1 MKTQQ
6 HEVVSEA
13 YEALRYIIDPEVG
26 INIVDL
32 GLVYKVTLKEEEG
45 KLHVEL
51 TLTTPG
57 CPMSGTI
64 TTAAEQILYRRF
76 PNLEIEVEL
85 VWLPQWTP
93 EMISEEGMRLLGNT

>member
-1 MKTQQ
+1 MKTQEQ
-6 HEVVSEA
+6 EIVNEA

-32 GLVYKVTLKEEEG
+32 GLVYKVKLDEAEEKLK
-45 KLHVEL
+45 VEL

-57 CPMSGTI
+57 CPMGGTI
-64 TTAAEQILYRRF
+64 TTAARQMLDKRF
-76 PNLEIEVEL
+76 PNLEIDIEL

-93 EMISEEGMRLLGNT
+93 EMISEEGMRLLGNS